1 MPSGQELLACELCLP
16 EIDQMANTGDTG
28 GSLDVRVRQ
37 VISDLVD
44 EFFFEFVQAG
54 CQGVIWRFAFSLSGK
69 VLLS

>member
-1 MPSGQELLACELCLP
+1 MPSGQELLARELCLP
-16 EIDQMANTGDTG
+16 EIDQMANTSDTG

-37 VISDLVD
+37 VICDLVD

-54 CQGVIWRFAFSLSGK
+54 CQGVIWRLAFSLSGE